1 MKTAPAS
8 LIALF
13 AALTAAPL
21 ALAGPYS
28 GPAGTEGSDAIHMT
42 DTGLVAWAAGYSDLV
57 RGPVNIS
64 NPGLGNASYGTG
76 NSALGSVQGDGE
88 DDVYGV
94 VSLGDGGS
102 ITLTFDKPIANGAGW
117 DFAVFENGFSDT
129 FLELAFVEVSSN
141 GVDFFRF
148 DSVSLTQTATQIG
161 GFGSVD
167 ATNLH
172 NLAGKYRTGWGT
184 GFDLGELSLVGS
196 LLDIN
201 AVTHVRIIDVV
212 GSINP
217 LYASYDSLGN
227 IINDPFATPFNTGG
241 FDLDAIGVRY
251 EAIPEPASLAL
262 FAGAAAVVLAT
273 LCRRPRTR
281 PGRRA

>member
-42 DTGLVAWAAGYSDLV
+42 DTGLVAWAAGYRDLV

-273 LCRRPRTR
+273 LRRRPRTR